1 MNTNF
6 KGFDGLSNDDWIL
19 NDMQTMKQANLDMY
33 KNNKDS
39 KVTTPNP
46 TTTAAT
52 PVGSPLPVVDSL
64 FVKTGLG
71 PNGTSSTMVTD
82 VDQALRKT

>member
-19 NDMQTMKQANLDMY
+19 NDMQTMKQANLNMY

-71 PNGTSSTMVTD
+71 PNGTSNTMVTD